1 VGCDGEEIKYDIGEL
16 KMIKPYSD
24 EDYEK
29 AKQQGLDLDDW
40 NDYIKYFGIGNE
52 PNYDDM

>member
-1 VGCDGEEIKYDIGEL
+1 MNPV
-16 KMIKPYSD
+16 KPYSD

-40 NDYIKYFGIGNE
+40 DDYCKYFGLGEE

>member
-1 VGCDGEEIKYDIGEL
+1 MNDEP
-16 KMIKPYSD
+16 PYSQ

-40 NDYIKYFGIGNE
+40 NDYVKYYGLGE
-52 PNYDDM
+52 REEYE